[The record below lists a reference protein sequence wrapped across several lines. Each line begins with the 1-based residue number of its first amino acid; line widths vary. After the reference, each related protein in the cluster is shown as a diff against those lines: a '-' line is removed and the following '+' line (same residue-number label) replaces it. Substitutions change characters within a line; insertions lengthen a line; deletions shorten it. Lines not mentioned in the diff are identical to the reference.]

1 MWNPELGCIRD
12 GPLEKLWGWGGG
24 YGGTSQGTSQFF
36 FLLKLSRDKFEL
48 SRDNSNLSRDK

>member
-36 FLLKLSRDKFEL
+36 FLLKLSRD
-48 SRDNSNLSRDK
+48 NSNLSRDK